1 MKTKKGAWLAVVILV
16 IVVAA
21 VCVCLAFR
29 HRSAAEVSPKDM
41 LNEHTVAVVNGV
53 PIDASVMEIYKD
65 HLGELANGF
74 VNDTYIVYAL
84 VEDEVYTQD
93 AAENGI
99 TVTDEEVADYAEEL
113 GISNLYIAKNSLLGK
128 KYEKYLL
135 KQFRNEEGEEMSQSF
150 SDYLTAYKRK
160 LLEAADIVIN
170 GDFLNTQSE

>member
-1 MKTKKGAWLAVVILV
+1 M
-16 IVVAA
+16 
-21 VCVCLAFR
+21 
-29 HRSAAEVSPKDM
+29 
-41 LNEHTVAVVNGV
+41 
-53 PIDASVMEIYKD
+53 
-65 HLGELANGF
+65 
-74 VNDTYIVYAL
+74 YAL
-84 VEDEVYTQD
+84 VEGEVYTQD

-113 GISNLYIAKNSLLGK
+113 GISNLYIAKDSLLGK

>member
-1 MKTKKGAWLAVVILV
+1 MKTKKGAWLITAALV
-16 IVVAA
+16 IVVVA

-84 VEDEVYTQD
+84 VEGEVYTQD

-113 GISNLYIAKNSLLGK
+113 GISNLYIAKDSLLGK

-170 GDFLNTQSE
+170 EDFLNTQSE

>member
-1 MKTKKGAWLAVVILV
+1 MKTKKGAWLVVVILV

-84 VEDEVYTQD
+84 VEGEVYTQD

-113 GISNLYIAKNSLLGK
+113 GISNLYIAKDSLLGK
-128 KYEKYLL
+128 SMKSICLNNSE
-135 KQFRNEEGEEMSQSF
+135 
-150 SDYLTAYKRK
+150 TKRARK
-160 LLEAADIVIN
+160 CRKAFPII
-170 GDFLNTQSE
+170 